1 VVISGTGIWLLKKG
15 GGMVILLAIT
25 VFVAVILLWGIGIY
39 NLVVKQRENT
49 KNGWSQIDVQLKRR
63 PQS

>member
-1 VVISGTGIWLLKKG
+1 
-15 GGMVILLAIT
+15 MVILLAIT